1 MDGDPGGGAM
11 AHTKDLAARFEAYSD
26 WRRRLSAGISGLHEW
41 LSQQELADAQVDLKI
56 QQLLERLHQDKLVIA
71 FVAEFSRGKSELI
84 NAIFFADFG
93 QRLLPS
99 SAGRTTMCPTELLYD
114 PTRSPS
120 IRLLPIETRARDGSV
135 AEFKNYADEW
145 VTLPLDLSSADKMG
159 RALSQVSQTKRVPV
173 ALARKYGL
181 YDEGDVLAPLT
192 PADEAAVDIPCWRH
206 AVINFPHPLLQQ
218 GLVILDTPGLNAI
231 GTEPELTLNLLP
243 NAHAVLFIL
252 AADAGV
258 TRTDIDVWQNHL
270 VGADPTTRMGRL
282 VVLNKIDSMW
292 DDLKSGEEV
301 DGEIDR
307 QMRSSAQILGIP
319 PAQVFAVSAQKAL
332 VAKVNGDDAL
342 LAKSRIP
349 QLEQALSKELIPA
362 KREIVGSATRS
373 EVRALSASV
382 RPILD
387 SRIAGIREQ
396 LGELKSLRGKNQD
409 VVEHMMDR
417 IQQEKESFERGM
429 QRYTALRTVFTQQTT
444 ELYQAIGLETLRETA
459 GRTRRRI
466 EDSPFTRGVRSAM
479 SDFFEAIRASIET
492 SALKTQEI
500 HDMMAAMYG
509 RFAKEH
515 GLEPFMPPA
524 FSMLK
529 YQKEVD
535 RLERAYN
542 AHLNTLWNMVSKA
555 KFALMKRFFET
566 IAIRVKH
573 VYDIANRDL
582 ESWLKALMAPLETQ
596 VREHHIQ
603 LRRRLESVK
612 RIHRASEELEERLA
626 ELEQAEA
633 AIKSQID
640 ALAREVSA
648 IDAVIDQPE
657 MLPLA
662 ANA

>member
-1 MDGDPGGGAM
+1 
-11 AHTKDLAARFEAYSD
+11 L
-26 WRRRLSAGISGLHEW
+26 
-41 LSQQELADAQVDLKI
+41 
-56 QQLLERLHQDKLVIA
+56 
-71 FVAEFSRGKSELI
+71 
-84 NAIFFADFG
+84 
-93 QRLLPS
+93 
-99 SAGRTTMCPTELLYD
+99 
-114 PTRSPS
+114 
-120 IRLLPIETRARDGSV
+120 RD
-135 AEFKNYADEW
+135 E
-145 VTLPLDLSSADKMG
+145 
-159 RALSQVSQTKRVPV
+159 
-173 ALARKYGL
+173 
-181 YDEGDVLAPLT
+181 
-192 PADEAAVDIPCWRH
+192 
-206 AVINFPHPLLQQ
+206 
-218 GLVILDTPGLNAI
+218 
-231 GTEPELTLNLLP
+231 
-243 NAHAVLFIL
+243 
-252 AADAGV
+252 
-258 TRTDIDVWQNHL
+258 
-270 VGADPTTRMGRL
+270 
-282 VVLNKIDSMW
+282 
-292 DDLKSGEEV
+292 LKSAEEIDAEV
-301 DGEIDR
+301 DR
-307 QMRSSAQILGIP
+307 QMRSSAQVLGIP

-342 LAKSRIP
+342 LARSRIP

-373 EVRALSASV
+373 EVRALSASI

-387 SRIAGIREQ
+387 ARIGGIREQ
-396 LGELKSLRGKNQD
+396 LAELKSLRGKNQD

-417 IQQEKESFERGM
+417 IGQEKESFERGM

-479 SDFFEAIRASIET
+479 SDFFENIRANIET
-492 SALKTQEI
+492 AALKTQEI

-633 AIKSQID
+633 AVKSQID

>member
-1 MDGDPGGGAM
+1 MVQSRE
-11 AHTKDLAARFEAYSD
+11 LAARFEAYSE
-26 WRRRLSAGISGLHEW
+26 WRRRLSAGISGLHDW
-41 LSQQELADAQVDLKI
+41 LSQQELADAQTDLKV

-99 SAGRTTMCPTELLYD
+99 AAGRTTMCPTELLYD
-114 PTRSPS
+114 VTRPPS

-145 VTLPLDLSSADKMG
+145 VTLALDLSSADKMSQV
-159 RALSQVSQTKRVPV
+159 LSQVSQTKRVPV

-181 YDEGDVLAPLT
+181 HEEGS
-192 PADEAAVDIPCWRH
+192 AAFGRLSATDAVVDIPCWRH

-243 NAHAVLFIL
+243 NAHAILFIL

-258 TRTDIDVWQNHL
+258 SRTDIEVWQNHL
-270 VGADPTTRMGRL
+270 VGADPGAKAGRL
-282 VVLNKIDSMW
+282 VVLNKIDGLW
-292 DDLKSGEEV
+292 DELKSAA
-301 DGEIDR
+301 EIDAEIAR
-307 QMRSSAQILGIP
+307 QVKASAQTLAIP

-332 VAKVNGDDAL
+332 LAKVNGDDAL
-342 LAKSRIP
+342 LARSRLP

-362 KREIVGSATRS
+362 KRDIVGTATRTEIRVLATS
-373 EVRALSASV
+373 VRA
-382 RPILD
+382 ILEA
-387 SRIAGIREQ
+387 RGVGIQEQ
-396 LGELKSLRGKNQD
+396 LAELRGLRGKNQD
-409 VVEHMMDR
+409 VVEHMMER
-417 IQQEKESFERGM
+417 IKQEKEAFERGM
-429 QRYTALRTVFTQQTT
+429 QRYTALRTVFTQHTT
-444 ELYQAIGLETLRETA
+444 ALYESIGLERLRESA
-459 GRTRRRI
+459 GDTRRRI
-466 EDSPFTRGVRSAM
+466 EASPFTRGVRSAM
-479 SDFFEAIRASIET
+479 GDFFAAIRGDIEK
-492 SALKTQEI
+492 SAQKTIEI
-500 HDMMAAMYG
+500 HDMMEAMYA
-509 RFAKEH
+509 RFAKDH
-515 GLEPFMPPA
+515 GLEPFTPPP

-542 AHLNTLWNMVSKA
+542 VHFNTLWNMVSKA
-555 KFALMKRFFET
+555 KYALMKRFFET

-582 ESWLKALMAPLETQ
+582 EAWLRAVMAPLETQ
-596 VREHHIQ
+596 VREHHLQ

-612 RIHRASEELEERLA
+612 RIHRASDELEERIA
-626 ELEQAEA
+626 ELEQSEGMLRAQ
-633 AIKSQID
+633 KH
-640 ALAREVSA
+640 ALAREIAA
-648 IDAVIDQPE
+648 IDAVIEQPE
-657 MLPLA
+657 VPLA

>member
-1 MDGDPGGGAM
+1 MTQGR
-11 AHTKDLAARFEAYSD
+11 DLAARFEAYSD

-114 PTRSPS
+114 PTRPPS

-145 VTLPLDLSSADKMG
+145 VTFPLDLSSADKMG
-159 RALSQVSQTKRVPV
+159 QALSQVSQTKRVPV

-181 YDEGDVLAPLT
+181 YDEDDVLAPLT

-270 VGADPTTRMGRL
+270 VGADPATREGRL
-282 VVLNKIDSMW
+282 VVLNKIDGLW
-292 DDLKSGEEV
+292 DELKSPEAI
-301 DGEIDR
+301 DAEIAR

-332 VAKVNGDDAL
+332 LAKVNGDDAL
-342 LAKSRIP
+342 LARSRIP
-349 QLEQALSKELIPA
+349 ILEQALSKELIPA

-373 EVRALSASV
+373 EVRALSSAV

-387 SRIAGIREQ
+387 ARIAGIREQ
-396 LGELKSLRGKNQD
+396 LAELRGLRGKNED
-409 VVEHMMDR
+409 VVEHMMER
-417 IQQEKESFERGM
+417 IREEKESFERGM
-429 QRYTALRTVFTQQTT
+429 QRYTALRTIFTQQTT
-444 ELYQAIGLETLRETA
+444 ELYQAIGLETLRDAA
-459 GRTRRRI
+459 GRTRQRI
-466 EDSPFTRGVRSAM
+466 EDSPFTRGVRTAM
-479 SDFFEAIRASIET
+479 GDFFQAIRASIET
-492 SALKTQEI
+492 AAMRTQEI

-515 GLEPFMPPA
+515 RLEPFAPPA

-582 ESWLKALMAPLETQ
+582 ETWLKALMAPLETQ

-626 ELEQAEA
+626 ELEQAESTIRA
-633 AIKSQID
+633 QID

-648 IDAVIDQPE
+648 IDTVIDQPE